1 MELLSIFEILHFP
14 PTFLNPCFIPS
25 PLPYE
30 CSWFGSCYSLQSSN
44 LGFFLHL
51 IRVGIAIGI
60 NIWNCMEGT
69 KLKLPLKKKIKERR
83 EFTWEKR
90 NGSIKF
96 WFFFFS
102 NLCGLLFWLKLVCSL
117 WIVLEKKNFLLS
129 LVFILFYFFKDSL
142 DFSIFFYLYNNI
154 ISSLL
159 IANRNL

>member
-1 MELLSIFEILHFP
+1 MSVLDLVP
-14 PTFLNPCFIPS
+14 VIP
-25 PLPYE
+25 
-30 CSWFGSCYSLQSSN
+30 FSLQI
-44 LGFFLHL
+44 LVFFLHL

-69 KLKLPLKKKIKERR
+69 KLKLPLKKKNKRRTRVHVRKEK
-83 EFTWEKR
+83 WEYK
-90 NGSIKF
+90 ILI
-96 WFFFFS
+96 FFFFS
-102 NLCGLLFWLKLVCSL
+102 YLCGLLFWLKLVCSL

-159 IANRNL
+159 IVYRNL

>member
-1 MELLSIFEILHFP
+1 MSVLDLVP
-14 PTFLNPCFIPS
+14 VIP
-25 PLPYE
+25 
-30 CSWFGSCYSLQSSN
+30 FSLQI
-44 LGFFLHL
+44 LVFFFTSYKS
-51 IRVGIAIGI
+51 
-60 NIWNCMEGT
+60 WNCYRNQYLELHGRHKAKASIEEENKRAT
-69 KLKLPLKKKIKERR
+69 RVHVRKEKWEYKIL
-83 EFTWEKR
+83 
-90 NGSIKF
+90 I
-96 WFFFFS
+96 FFS

>member
-1 MELLSIFEILHFP
+1 MRTHLDHLITKQEIDGTIEHLWDSSLSPNLPKPLLYSVSFTLWVFLIWFLLFP
-14 PTFLNPCFIPS
+14 SVFK
-25 PLPYE
+25 
-30 CSWFGSCYSLQSSN
+30 SWF
-44 LGFFLHL
+44 FFLHL

-96 WFFFFS
+96 WFFFS

-117 WIVLEKKNFLLS
+117 WIVLEKKKLS
-129 LVFILFYFFKDSL
+129 FIFGFYFILFF
-142 DFSIFFYLYNNI
+142 
-154 ISSLL
+154 
-159 IANRNL
+159 